1 MLLLMQEKKQLCKQ
15 CYMLFL
21 GSNGA
26 TGSSDVCFRI
36 SGFGKIE
43 LKDWLGICM
52 NLGSH
57 NMILTLPNH
66 IDNNVAVKWVP

>member
-15 CYMLFL
+15 CYVLFL

-36 SGFGKIE
+36 SGLGKIE
-43 LKDWLGICM
+43 LKEWVSICM
-52 NLGSH
+52 NLGSR
-57 NMILTLPNH
+57 NMILTLLNH
-66 IDNNVAVKWVP
+66 IDKNVAVKWVP